1 MPVESLVVSLA
12 VVALFTL
19 FSLVL
24 AWAYHTTNGK

>member
-1 MPVESLVVSLA
+1 MPVESMVVSVA

-24 AWAYHTTNGK
+24 AWASSATNGN

>member
-1 MPVESLVVSLA
+1 MPVESMVVSVA

-24 AWAYHTTNGK
+24 AWASNATNVK

>member
-1 MPVESLVVSLA
+1 MPVESVVVSVA

-24 AWAYHTTNGK
+24 AWAYHITNGK